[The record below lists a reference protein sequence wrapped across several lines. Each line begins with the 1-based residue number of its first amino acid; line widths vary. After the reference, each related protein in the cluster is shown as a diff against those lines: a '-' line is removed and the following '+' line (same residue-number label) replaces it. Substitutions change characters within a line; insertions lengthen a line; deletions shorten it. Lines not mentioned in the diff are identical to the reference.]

1 MHHVSLRP
9 RIASA
14 AHLYATLQLGYADG
28 LRSLLRAF
36 VLLAAFLVLA
46 VTPTLHLW
54 RVGVVGAG
62 LTFAWLALLAL
73 DQIARHWFMDALTLQ
88 DVFADAHGQFG
99 GNGDVDTFLARVSGE
114 VPPGELAQI
123 EQIERQRAEDR
134 QTQAERR
141 ALDLTSAV
149 PSTGADS
156 LLRAR
161 SASESSH

>member
-73 DQIARHWFMDALTLQ
+73 DQIARHWFMSALTLQ
-88 DVFADAHGQFG
+88 DVFADAPGKFG
-99 GNGDVDTFLARVSGE
+99 GGGDVDTYLARAAQSGE
-114 VPPGELAQI
+114 AVELEKVEAF
-123 EQIERQRAEDR
+123 ERQRA
-134 QTQAERR
+134 
-141 ALDLTSAV
+141 
-149 PSTGADS
+149 
-156 LLRAR
+156 
-161 SASESSH
+161 SH